1 MTTGIDPSAS
11 TLPVAGNVIGTIR
24 KAIFWMHLGAGIL
37 AGIIILV
44 MSVTGVLLTY
54 ERQLIERADGFNLT
68 PGQQHV
74 GLEKLLENRKPSA
87 VTLDRDPAKPVA
99 LQFGK
104 AKTEFYNPHTGELLG
119 EGNKAVRGFFKTML
133 MWHRWLGREGASQ
146 PVGKAIIGAGN
157 LMFLF
162 LVVSGIFLWCP
173 KRWTLSGI
181 RLITL
186 FQRRLKG
193 RGRDWNWHNVLG
205 FWSAIPLLFI
215 VASGVVMSY
224 PWANALVYKLAG
236 EAAPA
241 AGGQASKN
249 TASGNLVGIDAALAA
264 VKAAN
269 PAWKTIQLQLPP
281 GKTAS
286 FAVSDSHRGRPDR
299 RRQVTVDLASL
310 QILKTEGMEVQTT
323 GRQARTWLRWIHTGE
338 AGGFAGQTIAGL
350 ASAAAAVLVWTG
362 LALSWRRFFKRRTA

>member
-1 MTTGIDPSAS
+1 MG
-11 TLPVAGNVIGTIR
+11 GIR
-24 KAIFWMHLGAGIL
+24 KAIFWIHLGAGIL
-37 AGIIILV
+37 AGVIILV
-44 MSVTGVLLTY
+44 MSVTGVLLAY
-54 ERQLIERADGFNLT
+54 ERQITEWADGFNLT
-68 PGQQHV
+68 PGQQSV

-87 VTLDRDPAKPVA
+87 VTFDSDPAKPVA

-104 AKTEFYNPHTGELLG
+104 AKTEFLNPQTGGSLG
-119 EGNKAVRGFFKTML
+119 EGNKAVRGFLKTML

-146 PVGKAIIGAGN
+146 PTGKAIIGAGN

-173 KRWTLSGI
+173 KRWTLSGL

-224 PWANALVYKLAG
+224 PWANALVYQLAG
-236 EAAPA
+236 ESPPP
-241 AGGQASKN
+241 AGGQPPKS
-249 TASGNLVGIDAALAA
+249 SGAGSLAGIDTALAA

-299 RRQVTVDLASL
+299 RRQVTVDLASS
-310 QILKTEGMEVQTT
+310 QILKTEGMEAQST
-323 GRQARTWLRWIHTGE
+323 GRRARTWLRWIHTGE
-338 AGGFAGQTIAGL
+338 AGGLAGQTIAGL

-362 LALSWRRFFKRRTA
+362 FALSFRRFLKRRTA

>member
-1 MTTGIDPSAS
+1 MGR
-11 TLPVAGNVIGTIR
+11 IR
-24 KAIFWMHLGAGIL
+24 KAIFWVHLGAGIL
-37 AGIIILV
+37 AGVIILV

-54 ERQLIERADGFNLT
+54 ERQLTERADGFSLT
-68 PGQQHV
+68 PGQQTV

-87 VTLDRDPAKPVA
+87 VTFDSDPAKPVA
-99 LQFGK
+99 LQFGRT
-104 AKTEFYNPHTGELLG
+104 KTEFFNPHTGESLG
-119 EGNKAVRGFFKTML
+119 EGNTAVRGFFRTML

-157 LMFLF
+157 LIFLF

-173 KRWTLSGI
+173 KRWTLSGL

-224 PWANALVYKLAG
+224 PWANALVFKLAG
-236 EAAPA
+236 ESAPP
-241 AGGQASKN
+241 AGGQPPKS
-249 TASGNLVGIDAALAA
+249 TAAGNLAGVGAALAA
-264 VKAAN
+264 VKSAN
-269 PAWKTIQLQLPP
+269 PDWKTIQLQLPP
-281 GKTAS
+281 GKIAS

-299 RRQVTVDLASL
+299 RRQVTVDLATS

-338 AGGFAGQTIAGL
+338 AGGLAGQTIAGL

-362 LALSWRRFFKRRTA
+362 FALSCRRFFKRRTA

>member
-1 MTTGIDPSAS
+1 MK
-11 TLPVAGNVIGTIR
+11 LIR
-24 KAIFWMHLGAGIL
+24 KSIFWLHLAAGIL
-37 AGIIILV
+37 AGVIIVV

-54 ERQLIERADGFNLT
+54 ERQLTERADGFHLT
-68 PGQQHV
+68 PEARKV
-74 GLEKLLENRKPSA
+74 GLEKLLENRNPSA
-87 VTLDRDPAKPVA
+87 VIVDSDPARPVA
-99 LQFGK
+99 LQFGRT
-104 AKTEFYNPHTGELLG
+104 KTEFFNPHSGESLG
-119 EGNKAVRGFFKTML
+119 EGNKTVRGFFRTML

-157 LMFLF
+157 LVFLF

-173 KRWTLSGI
+173 KRWTLYGL

-224 PWANALVYKLAG
+224 PWANALVFQLAG
-236 EAAPA
+236 EAAPP
-241 AGGQASKN
+241 AGGQAGRKPN
-249 TASGNLVGIDAALAA
+249 ETAGANPAGIDAALAA
-264 VKAAN
+264 VQAAN
-269 PAWKTIQLQLPP
+269 PGWKTIQLQMPP

-286 FAVSDSHRGRPDR
+286 FAVLDSHRGRPDL
-299 RRQVTVDLASL
+299 RRQVTVDLASS
-310 QILKTEGMEVQTT
+310 QILKSEGMEAQST
-323 GRQARTWLRWIHTGE
+323 GRRARTWLRWIHTGE

-350 ASAAAAVLVWTG
+350 ASAAAVVLVWTG
-362 LALSWRRFFKRRTA
+362 FALSWRRFTKKRAITD